1 MINQAGGYLTDC
13 GDVNLSRVQFIL
25 TGIGEVE
32 DDIFKK
38 RQKNEVIFKFI
49 SQIQKICLK
58 KNLPQID
65 GIQTKTKGKEETNEN
80 GF

>member
-1 MINQAGGYLTDC
+1 MEIRENAIDRLVNLYKSMINQSDGYLTDC

-38 RQKNEVIFKFI
+38 RQRTEVNNSFF
-49 SQIQKICLK
+49 CL
-58 KNLPQID
+58 
-65 GIQTKTKGKEETNEN
+65 
-80 GF
+80 